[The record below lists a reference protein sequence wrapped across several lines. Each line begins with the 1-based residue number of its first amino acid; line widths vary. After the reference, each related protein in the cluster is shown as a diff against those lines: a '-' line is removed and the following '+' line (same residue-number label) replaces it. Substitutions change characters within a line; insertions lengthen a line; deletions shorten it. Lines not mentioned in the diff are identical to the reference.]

1 MVRGLLFGAA
11 VAAVAGCGGKPEP
24 TGGGAPDGKAPPGGT
39 PPPARTVE
47 LTLTAEDLS
56 KAYETDPAG
65 FKGKYGG
72 KWVELTG
79 EVELPR
85 VVATGPTD
93 VLLRGYLKPKGIVP
107 GYVSILPRK
116 EERGKFEGMKAL
128 AKGQSV
134 TVRGEVATFT
144 PGLDKCEF
152 VTVGPSTAVPFT
164 PSGLLAALKAPDGE
178 KKLDGKDAVVRGEV
192 RKAEWNGTVATL
204 TVWDP
209 GVKDGPGLEASL
221 NPQQP
226 EVGKELAKIKPGT
239 VVVLLGEV
247 QTLSDGRLWN
257 VRVLKEPPE
266 GVALPGDKK

>member
-1 MVRGLLFGAA
+1 MIRSLLFGTAAAAA
-11 VAAVAGCGGKPEP
+11 VGCSGNTAP
-24 TGGGAPDGKAPPGGT
+24 TGGGPDGKTPQGGT
-39 PPPARTVE
+39 PSAARPVE
-47 LTLTAEDLS
+47 LTLTAEELG
-56 KAYETDPAG
+56 KAYESDPAG
-65 FKGKYGG
+65 FKAKYGG

-107 GYVSILPRK
+107 GFVSILPRK
-116 EERGKFEGMKAL
+116 EEQGKFEGMKAL

-134 TVRGEVATFT
+134 TVRGEVATFA
-144 PGLDKCEF
+144 PALDKCEF
-152 VTVGPSTAVPFT
+152 VKVGPSAAVPFT

-178 KKLDGKDAVVRGEV
+178 KKYDGKDVVMRAEV

-221 NPQQP
+221 NPQ
-226 EVGKELAKIKPGT
+226 EKKVGEELAKIKPGT
-239 VVVLLGEV
+239 VVVLLGET
-247 QTLSDGRLWN
+247 QTLNDGRLWN

-266 GVALPGDKK
+266 GVTLPGDKK